1 MSKIFIFVATLILL
15 CGCQEQM
22 SKEQHEPKLS
32 YYAFRLSPGEDLL
45 KSLNQKIQEQQI
57 EAAVILSGVGS
68 LTDYSIRFAN
78 QPNASTGKGHFEITS
93 ITGTLSIHGSHVHI
107 TIADKT
113 GKCIGGHLMSGNIVY
128 TTVEIVL
135 GVMPEVKFV
144 RELDPKSGYKELVV
158 KKKSEN

>member
-1 MSKIFIFVATLILL
+1 MSKFFLLVTILALL
-15 CGCQEQM
+15 CGCEEQM
-22 SKEQHEPKLS
+22 SKEQPKLS
-32 YYAFRLSPGEDLL
+32 YYAFRLSPGDDLL
-45 KSLNQKIQEQQI
+45 ESLNKKIQEQQI

-78 QPNASTGKGHFEITS
+78 QPEASTGNGHFEITS
-93 ITGTLSIHGSHVHI
+93 ITGTLSIHGSHVHL

-113 GKCIGGHLMSGNIVY
+113 GKCIGGHLMPGNIVY

-135 GVMPEVKFV
+135 GIMPEVKFV

-158 KKKSEN
+158 KKKTEN